1 MPTRKSPSRENPI
14 VQVLMTRDKL
24 SYQDACEAFNS
35 AQEEFQAGAYGTDI
49 DECLAQEFGLEPD
62 YIFDFLGDL

>member
-1 MPTRKSPSRENPI
+1 MLKPTPSNPI
-14 VQVLMTRDKL
+14 IQVLMSRDGCT
-24 SYQDACEAFNS
+24 YDDAAEQFINAQDEFEA
-35 AQEEFQAGAYGTDI
+35 GTYGTDI

>member
-1 MPTRKSPSRENPI
+1 MQKPNPTNPI
-14 VQVLMTRDKL
+14 IKVLMNRDQL
-24 SYQDACEAFNS
+24 SYDDAKEQFLN